1 MAIFGPNF
9 PSKTIPNY
17 PFKRIDFP
25 SKIHLMKR
33 PNQFDIARR
42 AGVGIATVDR
52 VLNGRRKVKAETA
65 ERVYQAAIDVGYHA
79 APLIRHRI
87 DQSAP
92 EMTFGFVL
100 PKQNQPF
107 YASLSKALT
116 DEVTAYHGIRGKA
129 VFRYAKTQSPKEF
142 ADHFAALQD
151 KVDVIGASAINHD
164 RVSQAVAAARNAGT
178 PTFAMLNDFALDSRV
193 TYIGLDN
200 YKLGRL
206 AGWIMTNVVSGAGT
220 IAVLV
225 GSSLWHGHQLRET
238 GLRAYFRER
247 APNLRLQDTLLNLE
261 TRQVTYEVVL
271 EILETLPDLR
281 GIYIAGGGVEGAV
294 QALRENCAPADI
306 KLVVHPLTE
315 EIRGA
320 LRDEYI
326 TSIISTPVQTLAASL
341 VDEMATFALGKG
353 PQNRPQRL
361 LKPQILF
368 PEYP

>member
-1 MAIFGPNF
+1 
-9 PSKTIPNY
+9 
-17 PFKRIDFP
+17 
-25 SKIHLMKR
+25 MKR

-87 DQSAP
+87 DQAAP

-100 PKQNQPF
+100 PKEAQPF
-107 YASLSKALT
+107 YRALSQALS
-116 DEVTAYHGIRGKA
+116 DEVSAYRAVRGRA

-142 ADHFAALQD
+142 ADILTTMQD

-164 RVSQAVAAARNAGT
+164 RVNQAVADLLDGGT
-178 PTFAMLNDFALDSRV
+178 PTFSMLNDFALDARIN
-193 TYIGLDN
+193 YIGLDN

-206 AGWIMTNVVSGAGT
+206 AGWIMANLISGSGT
-220 IAVLV
+220 VAVLV
-225 GSSLWHGHQLRET
+225 GSSLWQGHQLRET
-238 GLRAYFRER
+238 GLRAYCREH
-247 APNLRLQDTLLNLE
+247 APELRLHDTVLNLE

-271 EILETLPDLR
+271 EMLETLPDLR

-294 QALRENCAPADI
+294 EALRESCTPRQV

-315 EIRGA
+315 EIRAA
-320 LRDEYI
+320 LSDEYI
-326 TSIISTPVQTLAASL
+326 TSIISTPVQQLARSL
-341 VDEMATFALGKG
+341 VDEMAKTALGQGVKT
-353 PQNRPQRL
+353 RSQRF